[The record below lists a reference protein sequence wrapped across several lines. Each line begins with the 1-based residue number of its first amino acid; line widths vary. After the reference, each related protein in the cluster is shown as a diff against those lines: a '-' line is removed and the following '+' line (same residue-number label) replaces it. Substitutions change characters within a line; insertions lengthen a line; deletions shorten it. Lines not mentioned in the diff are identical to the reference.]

1 MAVDQCAVDDL
12 DIQNLQQREFLFVAG
27 GGELQLSRDDLEVDS
42 VAVPGGVI
50 PMGEVVEPAIDRRQG
65 VAEVLLTVFAPS
77 EVREVRGGP
86 LNYPTGSSA
95 RRIGWW

>member
-1 MAVDQCAVDDL
+1 MAVTSRSIKDL
-12 DIQNLQQREFLFVAG
+12 DIQNLEQGEFLFVAG

-65 VAEVLLTVFAPS
+65 VAEVLLTVFAPG
-77 EVREVRGGP
+77 EVREVRRGP
-86 LNYPTGSSA
+86 
-95 RRIGWW
+95 